1 MINPEN
7 FCNALL
13 FQEPFPAFINAGF
26 HGGNYARPHMQY
38 YQDTPLNLSQWAGY
52 PERLDCYY
60 RHNNRGNIMWADGHV
75 SRVVRGKTRWD
86 EAWYLGQP
94 LLTR

>member
-1 MINPEN
+1 MFQDSYE
-7 FCNALL
+7 ALL
-13 FQEPFPAFINAGF
+13 DGV
-26 HGGNYARPHMQY
+26 
-38 YQDTPLNLSQWAGY
+38 QDTPLNLSQWAAW
-52 PERLDCYY
+52 PDRLDCYY

-75 SRVVRGKTRWD
+75 SQARRGETQWQ